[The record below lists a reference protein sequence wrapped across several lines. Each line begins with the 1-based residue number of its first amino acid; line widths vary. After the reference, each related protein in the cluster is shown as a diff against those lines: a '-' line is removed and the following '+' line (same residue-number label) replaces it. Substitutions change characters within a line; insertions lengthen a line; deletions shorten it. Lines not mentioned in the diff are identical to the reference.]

1 MSEASHD
8 TEQIELTRDEL
19 AALGEAAPSEAE
31 QLLLRGDGLDAPEA
45 HADPSVASV
54 ARLAELAAPL
64 KFEDLSELELHRGW
78 RGIEERLPGAAAHP
92 APSTGGGVR
101 SWLFAAVGI
110 AAAAAVLLVVLRP
123 GKDTQQAQAPSPEQV
138 TELAELGE
146 QARAALRVLDDDQTD
161 TERATQLAAAYQR
174 RLAQLEEQD
183 G

>member
-64 KFEDLSELELHRGW
+64 EFEDLSELELHRGW
-78 RGIEERLPGAAAHP
+78 RGMGPG
-92 APSTGGGVR
+92 
-101 SWLFAAVGI
+101 
-110 AAAAAVLLVVLRP
+110 
-123 GKDTQQAQAPSPEQV
+123 
-138 TELAELGE
+138 
-146 QARAALRVLDDDQTD
+146 
-161 TERATQLAAAYQR
+161 R
-174 RLAQLEEQD
+174 RLCFKTPLIWPTRPPSMPHWQGATRMPPSALLSV
-183 G
+183 GHR